1 MNKVIKPQEFGELR
15 KSFREQNKTVVLCHG
30 VFDLLH
36 YGHIEHLQEAKAQ
49 GDILVVSVTA
59 SKFVNKGPGRP
70 YFNDHQRMAFLS
82 SIEFV
87 DYVMLSEA
95 VTVHEIVKVVQPDVY
110 VKGAEYEVAA
120 NDVTGNISSEQEI
133 VEKYGGRIYFTKG
146 EVYSSTKLLNKF
158 FGALPEGV
166 VKESQDLRKKY
177 GENIFEQLRDKVE
190 DFQNLK
196 ILVVGDIII
205 DEYVF
210 CTVQGLTR
218 KDMVTSTFYDYQET
232 YAGGALV
239 VARHL
244 ANFAGKVTL
253 LSQMGFEED
262 ILKFINANM
271 EPIELRIIQ
280 NKNFITPV
288 KRRYLKRN
296 HLRQEYAKLFSI
308 NRLLK
313 QNQIEKVDYS
323 EFNKTLEELIPQ
335 YDIVVL
341 CDYGHGALPDESI
354 RLAEKSAKFLA
365 VNCQTN
371 TSNYGLNVI
380 TKYDRADI
388 FVVDEGELDIAF
400 MGQYLHDKADALSKL
415 ASQLKSKYA
424 FLTMGANG
432 ALGITAQDK
441 SQMSAATLHVKDTV
455 GAGDA
460 FYALALMAA
469 SKNIP
474 VDCAT
479 LLGNLAAAIKTNL
492 LGNSKPVGKVELLK
506 FLNTVLNV

>member
-205 DEYVF
+205 DE
-210 CTVQGLTR
+210 
-218 KDMVTSTFYDYQET
+218 
-232 YAGGALV
+232 
-239 VARHL
+239 
-244 ANFAGKVTL
+244 
-253 LSQMGFEED
+253 
-262 ILKFINANM
+262 
-271 EPIELRIIQ
+271 
-280 NKNFITPV
+280 
-288 KRRYLKRN
+288 
-296 HLRQEYAKLFSI
+296 
-308 NRLLK
+308 
-313 QNQIEKVDYS
+313 
-323 EFNKTLEELIPQ
+323 
-335 YDIVVL
+335 
-341 CDYGHGALPDESI
+341 
-354 RLAEKSAKFLA
+354 
-365 VNCQTN
+365 
-371 TSNYGLNVI
+371 
-380 TKYDRADI
+380 
-388 FVVDEGELDIAF
+388 
-400 MGQYLHDKADALSKL
+400 
-415 ASQLKSKYA
+415 
-424 FLTMGANG
+424 
-432 ALGITAQDK
+432 
-441 SQMSAATLHVKDTV
+441 
-455 GAGDA
+455 
-460 FYALALMAA
+460 
-469 SKNIP
+469 
-474 VDCAT
+474 
-479 LLGNLAAAIKTNL
+479 
-492 LGNSKPVGKVELLK
+492 
-506 FLNTVLNV
+506 